1 MQQIYNKVI
10 DLLIDE
16 KITLEQALNE
26 FNNLGIPV
34 SEKYINRGLNRS
46 EENK

>member
-34 SEKYINRGLNRS
+34 SERYIDRGLNGS
-46 EENK
+46 AKDE